1 MQPMI
6 PQKEHLL
13 DIFIMIEFK
22 AWKALDFNVKKQ
34 IEHTLHASALI
45 VSPWL
50 EGAEVSVVLAD
61 DPMVKDLNAKYRGKN
76 SPTNVLSFGDFE
88 EPLTKEKFARHLIK
102 PLLLGD
108 IVLSYETLER
118 ESIDQT
124 KSFRDHMSHL
134 LVHGFL
140 HLLGYDHQNE
150 KDAARMEA
158 IEIKIL
164 SSIGIENPYL

>member
-1 MQPMI
+1 MAHK
-6 PQKEHLL
+6 KENYL
-13 DIFIMIEFK
+13 DISILIEQE
-22 AWKALDFNVKKQ
+22 AWKALDFNVEEQ
-34 IEHTLHASALI
+34 IEHVLHASTLI
-45 VSPWL
+45 VSPWM
-50 EGAEVSVVLAD
+50 EEAEVSIVLAD
-61 DPMVKDLNAKYRGKN
+61 NAMVQSLNAKYRGKN

-88 EPLTKEKFARHLIK
+88 EPLTKEKFAKHLIK

-108 IVLSYETLER
+108 IVLSYETLQR
-118 ESIDQT
+118 ESIDQN

-150 KDAARMEA
+150 ETADRMEA